1 MVRFEF
7 ATATRIVFGAGTLK
21 EIGSLARGFGQHPLV
36 VTGRAPRWREILSGL
51 LKREPGIFSGTTF
64 SVPGEPTL
72 TTVGQGVNVAK
83 LAGCDSVIAIGGGST
98 IDAGKAIAAMLT
110 NAGELLDYVEV
121 VGRGR
126 TLTHPPAPFVAISTT
141 AGTGA
146 EVTRN
151 AVLSV
156 PEQRVKVS
164 LRSPLMLPRLAV
176 VDPELTYDLPTALTA
191 STGLDALT
199 QLIEPYVSCR
209 ANPMMDAICLEGIQ
223 RVARSLRRAWLAG
236 HDKAAREDMALAS
249 LFGGLALANA
259 GLGAVHGFAAPIGGM
274 FPAAHGAVCAA
285 LLPHVMAANIRALRD
300 RALDDTAVRRYG
312 EMGRLLT
319 GRPAAGADDGVQWVG
334 ELVAELGIPRLA
346 AYGIATRHINE
357 LVAMASNASSMKGNP
372 IVLTT
377 EELIEVLHA
386 AI

>member
-1 MVRFEF
+1 MARFEF

-21 EIGSLARGFGQHPLV
+21 EIGALVHGFGQHALV

-72 TTVGQGVNVAK
+72 TTVEQGVNVAK
-83 LAGCDSVIAIGGGST
+83 LAGCDLVIAIGGGST
-98 IDAGKAIAAMLT
+98 VDAGKAIAAMLT

-126 TLTHPPAPFVAISTT
+126 TLTHPPAPFVAIPTT

-156 PEQRVKVS
+156 PERRVKVS
-164 LRSPLMLPRLAV
+164 LRSPLMLPRLAL
-176 VDPELTYDLPTALTA
+176 VDPELTYDLPPAVTA

-209 ANPMMDAICLEGIQ
+209 ANPMVDAICVEGIQ
-223 RVARSLRRAWLAG
+223 RAARSLRRAWLAG

-249 LFGGLALANA
+249 LFSGMALANA
-259 GLGAVHGFAAPIGGM
+259 GLGGVHGFAAPIGGM
-274 FPAAHGAVCAA
+274 FPAPHGTVCAA

-300 RALDDTAVRRYG
+300 RSSDDTALCRYG

-346 AYGIATRHINE
+346 AYGIATRHMDE